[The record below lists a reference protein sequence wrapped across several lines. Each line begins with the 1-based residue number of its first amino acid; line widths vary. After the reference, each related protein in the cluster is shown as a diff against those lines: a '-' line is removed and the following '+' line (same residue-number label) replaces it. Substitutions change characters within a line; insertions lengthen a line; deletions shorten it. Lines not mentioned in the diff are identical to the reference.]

1 MKRKNGSHAII
12 VFIDSYLL
20 PWTLAQIFS
29 TTTTTRISDP
39 DVDCRD
45 WIRFSSTTGWR
56 YTDSRSRQQSNR
68 AKGVLILLMNFS
80 TMLAGFRQFITVGFI
95 GLHQFTVQLVVCFYF
110 MFHRSSPTFAP
121 MFLYASYTVV
131 FNIPVFVYSVCVSLS
146 ECCPLICC
154 RYLFCCCS
162 CCCFCVRNLK
172 YG

>member
-12 VFIDSYLL
+12 VFIDSYL

-29 TTTTTRISDP
+29 TTTTTRIWSWL
-39 DVDCRD
+39 DCRD
-45 WIRFSSTTGWR
+45 WIRFSSYYWMTIHWFTLETTK
-56 YTDSRSRQQSNR
+56 QSCKRCSDFAYEFLNHACWFR
-68 AKGVLILLMNFS
+68 IIHYSWFYWFASIYCSVSGLFLLYVSLF
-80 TMLAGFRQFITVGFI
+80 
-95 GLHQFTVQLVVCFYF
+95 FT
-110 MFHRSSPTFAP
+110 TFAP

-146 ECCPLICC
+146 ECCPLICR
-154 RYLFCCCS
+154 RYHFCCC